1 MQSLGVEGVGT
12 FVMRRALMPHDSW
25 SQRITVRQWALLRGW
40 LWSIAVYV
48 GKQMIF
54 FLSIAVVA
62 VEVGVNVREDQS
74 GSTRLVETF
83 NALKHLE
90 DAILRLEVIMNNVD

>member
-1 MQSLGVEGVGT
+1 
-12 FVMRRALMPHDSW
+12 
-25 SQRITVRQWALLRGW
+25 
-40 LWSIAVYV
+40 
-48 GKQMIF
+48 MIF